1 MLQFLVNKVL
11 SSNHL
16 SRNLFHTKEIE
27 CKLCFYF
34 FKSYYAYAERIGF
47 FFNLLIFLKKKK
59 QLLIA
64 GSKYGGITRKHVLAV
79 AVREPF
85 EQQTQ
90 RGDTV
95 LIYLRVCTR

>member
-1 MLQFLVNKVL
+1 MFL
-11 SSNHL
+11 
-16 SRNLFHTKEIE
+16 LFQIILRVCGTYRVF
-27 CKLCFYF
+27 L
-34 FKSYYAYAERIGF
+34 
-47 FFNLLIFLKKKK
+47 FNLLIFLKKKK

-85 EQQTQ
+85 EQQTR

-95 LIYLRVCTR
+95 LIYLRVCTRWQAVSAYDLW